1 MGIDFNIELDYDE
14 VALSCSR
21 YDRKRLLTELV
32 DRMDEVDIQ
41 DVINTVK
48 DEELKA
54 KLVYFVMPPS
64 NGQTIMEQDFHN
76 SLLAISRAYLQVT
89 PEEEQ
94 IINNIAKR
102 FK

>member
-1 MGIDFNIELDYDE
+1 MGINFNIELDYDD
-14 VALSCSR
+14 VALSCTR
-21 YDRKRLLTELV
+21 YDRKILLRELV
-32 DRMDEVDIQ
+32 DRMDDVDIQ

-54 KLVYFVMPPS
+54 KLVYFVMPSS

-76 SLLAISRAYLQVT
+76 SLLAISRVYLQVT